1 MVKYNKCTT
10 CGEAEAHPLYDDDIC
25 QSCYAV
31 ARAEELGWVVGVCV
45 SCIVGGYRKGSAIDH
60 RSLCERCAAFEDAPR
75 MKGEH
80 LNLVVRTM
88 LDHIIGYAV
97 MYGRVQDPHPQP
109 MILEMEGRDIASYR
123 RVVLTNEGR
132 PVDFQMSLSYAHCD
146 PTNNHISMMVRFHQK
161 CVSNGYYESSE
172 QLLDEM
178 HNEIIDILLL
188 TDKIVEPHDDYQ
200 NRETREYIIPKD
212 TGDVRTGS

>member
-1 MVKYNKCTT
+1 MVDYKKCTT
-10 CGEAEAHPLYDDDIC
+10 CGKAEAHPLYDDDIC
-25 QSCYAV
+25 KFCYAV
-31 ARAEELGWVVGVCV
+31 ERAGELGWAVGECV
-45 SCIVGGYRKGSAIDH
+45 TCNKGEDNVGTAIDH

-75 MKGEH
+75 MRGEH
-80 LNLVVRTM
+80 LNLVTRTM

-132 PVDFQMSLSYAHCD
+132 PVDFQMSLSYGYLD
-146 PTNNHISMMVRFHQK
+146 PYDNHISLMVRFHQK
-161 CVSNGYYESSE
+161 CVSNGRYESVE

-200 NRETREYIIPKD
+200 NHVEREYIIPEEM
-212 TGDVRTGS
+212 